1 MNFDSKL
8 ALQQLCRSEAPV
20 RVLKTLVGSTH
31 VYAGPRKAEFTFKMC
46 RKADVC
52 RIEYTVDD
60 TYKMTFLKIVGHQLV
75 EVEVFDGIY
84 YDDLK
89 KVFESFTGLYLS
101 LR

>member
-8 ALQQLCRSEAPV
+8 ALQQLCCSEAPV

-31 VYAGPRKAEFTFKMC
+31 VHAGPEKAEFTFKMC

-52 RIEYTVDD
+52 RIEYTVND
-60 TYKMTFLKIVGHQLV
+60 TYKMAFFKSDGMEQV
-75 EVEVFDGIY
+75 EVEVFDGLFF
-84 YDDLK
+84 DDLK
-89 KVFESFTGLYLS
+89 CVFESFTGLFLS